1 MNMKRDF
8 KNKEKGV
15 VIINRNTTYGT
26 LNGVIEK
33 NEKLRSLIFKSLKQ
47 GKAKLIIDNE
57 ETLMYNLI

>member
-1 MNMKRDF
+1 MKRDF